1 MTLSD
6 LAADCRDGAVPSS
19 QLENAFSRN
28 RISNESISKAVP
40 YFVGVV
46 ASIKDIQRSNSTSLP
61 PMWRSPRSL
70 LQKQGVAAFLI
81 YSLRTAVFVT
91 VLSPN
96 HKVLPYRRKRLEAV
110 AEAAYAA

>member
-1 MTLSD
+1 
-6 LAADCRDGAVPSS
+6 
-19 QLENAFSRN
+19 
-28 RISNESISKAVP
+28 
-40 YFVGVV
+40 
-46 ASIKDIQRSNSTSLP
+46 
-61 PMWRSPRSL
+61 MWRSPRSL